1 VQIGG
6 AGRRH
11 SWSRRGLSES
21 SATAHVGLSPSRR
34 RDLSSGEWVLELRTG
49 ATSKRFRVTVTAKK
63 LRVEPPTQVQAIL
76 TLLEACPVRGLGCLD
91 TLDGLQGTMARSRV
105 VSLTPPL
112 QPQSPPP
119 TGSPVFK
126 PLTWHHEPKKGRCGV
141 TKQCLHH
148 HAH

>member
-1 VQIGG
+1 MQIGG

-11 SWSRRGLSES
+11 SLSRRGLSES
-21 SATAHVGLSPSRR
+21 SATAHVGLSPSRGM
-34 RDLSSGEWVLELRTG
+34 DLPSGEWVLELRTG
-49 ATSKRFRVTVTAKK
+49 ATSKQFRVIVTAKK
-63 LRVEPPTQVQAIL
+63 PRVEPPTQVQAIL
-76 TLLEACPVRGLGCLD
+76 TLLEAYPVRGLGCLD

-105 VSLTPPL
+105 VSLTLPPK
-112 QPQSPPP
+112 PHPTP